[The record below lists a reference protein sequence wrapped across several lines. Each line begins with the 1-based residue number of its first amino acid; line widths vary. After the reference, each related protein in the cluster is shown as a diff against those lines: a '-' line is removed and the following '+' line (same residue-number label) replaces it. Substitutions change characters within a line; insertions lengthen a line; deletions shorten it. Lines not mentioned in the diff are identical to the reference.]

1 MAATHAR
8 AVPVALQRTG
18 VARCTPT
25 TTRSTSMPTVRV
37 PVLKFS
43 MYVYTAILVCSTS
56 ARARAIIGQMRD
68 CARAVHARALSHH
81 AACLSPYARRVRR
94 MAQQSGSRRSIGD
107 APPTLAL
114 DVVIRIAIN
123 APIRVRRRAQ
133 LAAHVHCA
141 LASHLVARC
150 LSSAARCS
158 SRMFARAYSLCT
170 PRHTLTG
177 SGCHLPH
184 VLAGSARAEARWR
197 ARRAARGHAALH
209 VPISNEIVRL

>member
-1 MAATHAR
+1 MNVCRIGAQVIASTRATW
-8 AVPVALQRTG
+8 
-18 VARCTPT
+18 
-25 TTRSTSMPTVRV
+25 
-37 PVLKFS
+37 
-43 MYVYTAILVCSTS
+43 STS
-56 ARARAIIGQMRD
+56 AAGRHDGAHLLEALDMTVRIFYARSP
-68 CARAVHARALSHH
+68 RAVHARALSHH